1 MLNPFPQRIDLP
13 SPGDM
18 PAEEDGHARPN
29 GASAVAANRTP
40 EPQPMNDVPLYN
52 SRIIDNYIKLI
63 KFKYPWIDAAE
74 ILNHAG
80 MTSYEVADQGHWFTQ
95 RQIDRFHAKLSER
108 TQNDNISREAGRYSA
123 SPDAIGVMRQYG
135 LGMIGPDKCFEHA
148 ANFAPKFTRSCQYHS
163 KRLSPNK
170 YEITVHPLPGIKE
183 KPFQCSNRIGFFESI
198 TLGFSNKLPT
208 IEHPEC
214 VFRGGEACR
223 YIISWDPSFSLLWKR
238 IRIYMPVFFLLSCIL
253 LHLSLPQA
261 PLLTMLLSSAVI
273 LLVLTLIGESMEK
286 GELRKSVDNLKDSTD
301 KLVDQIALNYNNA
314 LMINEVGQLIAG
326 KTKVDDVLDK
336 VVKISQRRLNF
347 DRGIILLANKEKT
360 FLEYRAAYGYNK
372 AMHDVVRSARFRLDK
387 QDSRG
392 IFVVSFRDQKPYL
405 INDFNEIERELS
417 PRSLDFARKMG
428 AKAFICSPI
437 VCEGDPLG
445 IFAVDNV
452 HSRRPLVQSDLSLLI
467 GVASIIGIAIRNT
480 ELIESKERQFG
491 SILEVLAASI
501 DARDPLTSGHSAR
514 VTEYAVG
521 ICQELK
527 MSSPYG
533 EMIRVAALLHDYGK
547 IGVPDSILNKAGR
560 LSSVEYEAVKTH
572 AARTRAILERVNFE
586 GIYKEVPIIA
596 GAHHERYD
604 GNGYPEGLAG
614 DQIPLGA
621 RIIAVADFFEA
632 VTAERHYHQPMKPE
646 EALALMETKTSM
658 HFDPQVVDAFMR
670 YCEKH
675 QGLFSAM
682 KSSAMSA

>member
-1 MLNPFPQRIDLP
+1 
-13 SPGDM
+13 
-18 PAEEDGHARPN
+18 
-29 GASAVAANRTP
+29 
-40 EPQPMNDVPLYN
+40 
-52 SRIIDNYIKLI
+52 LI
-63 KFKYPWIDAAE
+63 KFKYPWINATS

-95 RQIDRFHAKLSER
+95 RQINRFHDRLSGL

-135 LGMIGPDKCFEHA
+135 LGMIGPDKCFEHV
-148 ANFAPKFTRSCQYHS
+148 ANFAPKFTRSCEYRS
-163 KRLSPNK
+163 KRLRPNK
-170 YEITVHPLPGIKE
+170 YEIAVHPLPGVKE
-183 KPFQCSNRIGFFESI
+183 KQFQCENRIGFFESI

-214 VFRGGEACR
+214 IFKGGKACR
-223 YIISWDPSFSLLWKR
+223 YLISWEPSFSLVWKR
-238 IRIYMPVFFLLSCIL
+238 IRFYMPVLFLLSCIL
-253 LHLSLPQA
+253 LHLSFPQT
-261 PLLTMLLSSAVI
+261 PLVTMLLSSAVI

-326 KTKVDDVLDK
+326 KTKVVDVLEK
-336 VVKISQRRLNF
+336 VAKISQRRLNF
-347 DRGIILLANKEKT
+347 DRGIILLANKDKT
-360 FLEYRAAYGYNK
+360 RLEYQAAYGYNQG
-372 AMHDVVRSARFRLDK
+372 MHNLVRSASFRLDK
-387 QDSRG
+387 PESKG

-405 INDFNEIERELS
+405 INDFNEIEKELS
-417 PRSLDFARKMG
+417 PRSLDFARQMG
-428 AKAFICSPI
+428 AKSFICSPI
-437 VCEGDPLG
+437 VCEGEALG
-445 IFAVDNV
+445 VFAVDNV

-480 ELIESKERQFG
+480 ELIESKERQFS

-501 DARDPLTSGHSAR
+501 DARDPLTSGHSAK
-514 VTEYAVG
+514 VTEYALG

-527 MSSPYG
+527 MNSQYC

-560 LSSVEYEAVKTH
+560 LSGKEYEAVKTH

-604 GNGYPEGLAG
+604 GKGYPEGLAG
-614 DQIPLGA
+614 EQIPLGA

-632 VTAERHYHQPMKPE
+632 VTAKRHYHQPMKPE
-646 EALALMETKTSM
+646 DALVLLKAKTSK
-658 HFDPQVVDAFMR
+658 HFDPDVVDAFVR
-670 YCEKH
+670 YCQKH
-675 QGLFSAM
+675 LGLFPKIEHTAVR
-682 KSSAMSA
+682 A

>member
-1 MLNPFPQRIDLP
+1 MMLNPFPQRIDMP
-13 SPGDM
+13 SSDETPTGAD
-18 PAEEDGHARPN
+18 DHARLK
-29 GASAVAANRTP
+29 AVAQP
-40 EPQPMNDVPLYN
+40 HDEEESPPQSMNDVPLYN

-63 KFKYPWIDAAE
+63 KFKYPWINATG
-74 ILNHAG
+74 ILNYAG

-95 RQIDRFHAKLSER
+95 RQINRFHEKLAAC
-108 TQNDNISREAGRYSA
+108 TQNVNISREAGRYSA

-135 LGMIGPDKCFEHA
+135 LGMIGPDKCFEHMGT
-148 ANFAPKFTRSCQYHS
+148 FASKFTKSSAFHS

-170 YEITVHPLPGIKE
+170 YEIAVHPRPGVRE
-183 KPFQCSNRIGFFESI
+183 KQFQCENRIGFLESV
-198 TLGFSNKLPT
+198 TLAFSNKLPH

-214 VFRGGEACR
+214 IFRGDAACR
-223 YIISWDPSFSLLWKR
+223 YLISWESSFSLVWKR
-238 IRIYMPVFFLLSCIL
+238 IRAYMPVLFVLSCIL
-253 LHLSLPQA
+253 LHMGAPQIR
-261 PLLTMLLSSAVI
+261 LTTLLLSSAVLF
-273 LLVLTLIGESMEK
+273 LLLTLIGESMEK
-286 GELRKSVDNLKDSTD
+286 NELRKSVDNLKDSTD
-301 KLVDQIALNYNNA
+301 KLVDQIALNYNNS

-347 DRGIILLANKEKT
+347 DRGIILLANKAKT
-360 FLEYRAAYGYNK
+360 RLEYRAAYGYSQEMRN
-372 AMHDVVRSARFRLDK
+372 MVRTASFHLDK
-387 QDSRG
+387 PGSRG
-392 IFVVSFRDQKPYL
+392 FFVVSFREQKPYL

-437 VCEGDPLG
+437 VCEGEALG
-445 IFAVDNV
+445 VFAVDNI

-480 ELIESKERQFG
+480 KLIESKERQFS

-501 DARDPLTSGHSAR
+501 DARDPLTSGHSAK

-521 ICQELK
+521 ICKELK
-527 MSSPYG
+527 MDSQYC

-560 LSSVEYEAVKTH
+560 LTGKEYETVKTH
-572 AARTRAILERVNFE
+572 AASTRAILERVNFE
-586 GIYKEVPIIA
+586 GVYKEVPIIA

-604 GNGYPEGLAG
+604 GRGYPEGLAG
-614 DQIPLGA
+614 EEIPMGA

-632 VTAERHYHQPMKPE
+632 VTAKRHYHQPMAPE
-646 EALALMETKTSM
+646 QAFALMQAKINT
-658 HFDPQVVDAFMR
+658 HFDPRVVEAFMR
-670 YCEKH
+670 YHKVNPD
-675 QGLFSAM
+675 LVLM
-682 KSSAMSA
+682 KTPAALA